1 MHGARRRRAGAA
13 GGGAGLGWRR
23 CVDSGAQ
30 VAQARRGR
38 GAGAALQ
45 RAGGGR
51 AGQRRRRGGVVRE
64 RRLSGGVRARSSGGA
79 GATVREEDENCCVK
93 LTRGARGRVKR
104 KQNERARQP

>member
-1 MHGARRRRAGAA
+1 MEVHGARRRRAGSA

-23 CVDSGAQ
+23 RVVSGAQ
-30 VAQARRGR
+30 VAHARRGR

-64 RRLSGGVRARSSGGA
+64 RRLSGVVRVRISGST
-79 GATVREEDENCCVK
+79 GATVREVDEKACEAYAW
-93 LTRGARGRVKR
+93 GPR
-104 KQNERARQP
+104 KG